1 MLRQGGQGKY
11 ALENSWKLRFKG
23 TVGNH
28 QPNVIG
34 GLVKAECCKQK
45 Y

>member
-1 MLRQGGQGKY
+1 MLRLGGQGKY

-23 TVGNH
+23 KVGNH
-28 QPNVIG
+28 QPNVMG
-34 GLVKAECCKQK
+34 GLVKAECWKQK